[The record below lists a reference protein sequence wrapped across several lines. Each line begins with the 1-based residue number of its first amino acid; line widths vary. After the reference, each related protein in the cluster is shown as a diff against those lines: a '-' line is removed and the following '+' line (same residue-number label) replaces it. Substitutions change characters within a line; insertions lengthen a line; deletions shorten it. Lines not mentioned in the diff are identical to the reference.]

1 MKRWLSPLI
10 ILLCLSIATP
20 ALAGRVNM
28 KKLKKWPDLDRIL
41 ARSFDVWMTDDEISV
56 FQKLGSSEERQQFLE
71 QAGYWQMW
79 ADVNDDVMPAVMEGK
94 VIKGMRQD
102 EVYMSWDKPVKIR
115 KDFKKEAYVDI
126 LHYAFEIDR
135 KGNEFLLVENSPT
148 AYRNDEVIYYVY
160 MDNGYVFAVVEAG
173 QEEGVIDDLIDEK
186 KKAEEERDAKKPTF
200 DDEGNPQWEDKAAG
214 DKPAEGAEGEGEGD
228 KAEGDKAEGD
238 KAEGDKAEVK
248 QGE

>member
-28 KKLKKWPDLDRIL
+28 KKLKKWPDLDRVL
-41 ARSFDVWMTDDEISV
+41 ARSFDVWMTDDEVAV
-56 FQKLGSSEERQQFLE
+56 FQKLGSTEERQQFLE

-79 ADVNDDVMPAVMEGK
+79 KSVSDEIMPAIMEGK

-148 AYRNDEVIYYVY
+148 AYKNDEVIYYVY

-186 KKAEEERDAKKPTF
+186 KRAEEERDAKKPTF
-200 DDEGNPQWEDKAAG
+200 DDEGNPQWEDKPAG
-214 DKPAEGAEGEGEGD
+214 DEAAAPATDETQEA
-228 KAEGDKAEGD
+228 KAEDAEAQSD
-238 KAEGDKAEVK
+238 PKPTE
-248 QGE
+248 